1 MSDIRIKFNGPE
13 ERYSEVAITGQQQ
26 VWLRGQSSFVTGA
39 NASLL
44 LATGKFTQ
52 PSSGEVGTA
61 QDPITGLDVLDAGSR
76 AVFVNS
82 FGVSP
87 TKFSMIGDSRTADL
101 WSGGGKSS
109 RNFFNWAC
117 AYYKQAP
124 ILVGNYGASGKR
136 SDEYLTN
143 GNFETALADG
153 SGVLIFGYPAVND
166 IGTAFTGYTDAFG
179 NVVTL
184 ANAASVIVG
193 NLARYWRKAVD
204 AGKKVVVL
212 TEPGSTVQVASQV
225 AVMHEI
231 NALIKKAA
239 LDVPGVILFD
249 PCPIIWDPVGSATL
263 LTKRTGYSGDGTHAQ
278 QMEARAVGK
287 NFATN
292 VLPLLLP
299 KIDTAPAHLS
309 DTVANGTRQ
318 LFRNPLFNTLS
329 GGTTGSN
336 ITVTSGTVPA
346 VVAVSGSVGGAGL
359 AVVITSASNVD
370 GFGKDVTFA
379 FTATAA
385 VTARIDL
392 QATLADWNLTDTFE
406 STLEVDIAAGSTATG
421 VFFETGVLT
430 DSATKTN
437 SLYDLYSG
445 ASGPMSAEAETGVV
459 YRTRRGGVSVNSSTK
474 TAVQGRLSVVF
485 GAGTTACTVTL
496 RRPGITR
503 HPE

>member
-1 MSDIRIKFNGPE
+1 MPQETK
-13 ERYSEVAITGQQQ
+13 YCH
-26 VWLRGQSSFVTGA
+26 SSA
-39 NASLL
+39 
-44 LATGKFTQ
+44 LATFPFQG
-52 PSSGEVGTA
+52 SGVEVVDESGTLWTWGGSA
-61 QDPITGLDVLDAGSR
+61 YLKPVGSRKDPTTGLDVLDEGSR

-231 NALIKKAA
+231 NALIKKR
-239 LDVPGVILFD
+239 P
-249 PCPIIWDPVGSATL
+249 S
-263 LTKRTGYSGDGTHAQ
+263 
-278 QMEARAVGK
+278 M
-287 NFATN
+287 
-292 VLPLLLP
+292 
-299 KIDTAPAHLS
+299 
-309 DTVANGTRQ
+309 
-318 LFRNPLFNTLS
+318 FR
-329 GGTTGSN
+329 G
-336 ITVTSGTVPA
+336 
-346 VVAVSGSVGGAGL
+346 
-359 AVVITSASNVD
+359 
-370 GFGKDVTFA
+370 
-379 FTATAA
+379 
-385 VTARIDL
+385 
-392 QATLADWNLTDTFE
+392 
-406 STLEVDIAAGSTATG
+406 
-421 VFFETGVLT
+421 
-430 DSATKTN
+430 
-437 SLYDLYSG
+437 
-445 ASGPMSAEAETGVV
+445 
-459 YRTRRGGVSVNSSTK
+459 
-474 TAVQGRLSVVF
+474 
-485 GAGTTACTVTL
+485 
-496 RRPGITR
+496 
-503 HPE
+503 